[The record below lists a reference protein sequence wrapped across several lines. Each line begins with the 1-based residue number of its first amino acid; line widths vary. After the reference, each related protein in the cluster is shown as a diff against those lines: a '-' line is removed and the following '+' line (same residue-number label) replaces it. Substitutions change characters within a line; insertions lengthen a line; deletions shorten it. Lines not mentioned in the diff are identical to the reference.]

1 MSQASAGCI
10 RRMVYAI
17 TEVSARHIRFPTPE
31 EKCTIMQAFSTK
43 AGMPGCMHM
52 LDWRNFH
59 PIRECSGD
67 GAEFYHGHKRCC
79 KLAWQ
84 CTRLKNFQWVSL
96 PDSSDRPSLRLL
108 FWWWWLSLPLLSPY
122 SIYQSKG
129 TTWGKIRSDSHKNP
143 QLYREDVWNI

>member
-1 MSQASAGCI
+1 
-10 RRMVYAI
+10 
-17 TEVSARHIRFPTPE
+17 
-31 EKCTIMQAFSTK
+31 
-43 AGMPGCMHM
+43 MPGCMHM

-59 PIRECSGD
+59 PIRECGGD

-84 CTRLKNFQWVSL
+84 CTRLKNFQWVSLL

-143 QLYREDVWNI
+143 QCSCIERMFGILKKRFSILAAPLRNASGERARDQSSGKRPSTRTPRKHSIR